1 MPTFQQAS
9 DLLRRQEVG
18 KTTSIQTP
26 FGRRLLF
33 YADLTATGRFVHFVE
48 AWLSEVRPYYANS
61 HTNVS
66 STGRVMTRLREQA
79 RAVIRRAVN
88 AGPDDVV
95 VFVGSGATAAVN
107 KLVGLL
113 GISIPE
119 PLEREHR
126 LSSHIP
132 EDKRPV
138 VFVGPYEHH
147 SNQLPWSC
155 SIATIVEIALDERGC
170 VSLAD
175 LEAKL
180 AAYRNRPLK
189 IGAFS
194 AASNVTGL
202 LTDVRRIAAT
212 LHRGGAQAV
221 FDYAASGPYVPIDM
235 HPADPDERIDALFI
249 SPHKFMGGPNA
260 SGLLVAHKDLFRTTR
275 PERPG
280 GGTVDYVAGS
290 SPEHIDYVKRLDE
303 REEGGTPSIIGDLR
317 AGVAFLLKEMVGP
330 AAILEHEI
338 ALSRRALARLA
349 RHPRIDVY
357 GPTDQPR
364 LAILSFNVKGL
375 HHDFVSTLLDHLF
388 GIQNRAGC
396 SCAGPY
402 GHRLLGI
409 DLERSSRYRSQIA
422 RGVIGIK
429 PGWVRVS
436 LPYYGSDAE
445 IEFVLRAIEF
455 VADKGDLFLPLYR
468 LCWREGLWQHT
479 ERPMRDAEPIE
490 LTAEALCQA
499 AERFNGAPR
508 SWASPELDH
517 ERERAGYLEEANA
530 LAADLE
536 ARFERHPPAYRNTMG
551 DPSIDPLIWFRF
563 VNDVWSSGAPADGGT
578 AHTELLE

>member
-1 MPTFQQAS
+1 MPTFQEATA
-9 DLLRRQEVG
+9 LLRLQEVG
-18 KTTSIQTP
+18 KNASIETP
-26 FGRRLLF
+26 FGERVIF

-48 AWLSEVRPYYANS
+48 AWLSQVRPYYANT
-61 HTNVS
+61 HTAVS
-66 STGRVMTRLREQA
+66 STGRVMTKLREQA
-79 RAVIRRAVN
+79 RDVIRKAVG

-126 LSSHIP
+126 LSAHIP

-155 SIATIVEIALDERGC
+155 SIATIAEIKLDERGC
-170 VSLAD
+170 VCLDD

-180 AAYRNRPLK
+180 RQYAHRPLK

-202 LTDVRRIAAT
+202 LTDTKRIAAA
-212 LHRGGAQAV
+212 LHRGGAYAV

-235 HPADPDERIDALFI
+235 HPANPDERIDAIFV

-260 SGLLVAHKDLFRTTR
+260 SGLLVANKALFRTAR

-290 SPEHIDYVKRLDE
+290 SLDQIDYVKRLDE

-317 AGVAFLLKEMVGP
+317 TGVAFLLKEMVGP
-330 AAILEHEI
+330 AQILEHEVTL
-338 ALSRRALARLA
+338 ARRALERLT

-357 GPTDQPR
+357 GPKAEPR

-409 DLERSSRYRSQIA
+409 EQKRSSLYRAQIA
-422 RGVIGIK
+422 RGIVGIK

-436 LPYYGSDAE
+436 LPYYASDTE
-445 IEFVLRAIEF
+445 IDFVIRAIEF

-468 LCWREGLWQHT
+468 LSWVEGLWQHI
-479 ERPMRDAEPIE
+479 ERPMCDAMPIE
-490 LTAEALCQA
+490 LTAQALCDA
-499 AERFNGAPR
+499 AERFNGPPR
-508 SWASPELDH
+508 SFAAPDVDLD
-517 ERERAGYLEEANA
+517 RVRARYLEEAEA
-530 LAADLE
+530 LAVKLE
-536 ARFERHPPAYRNTMG
+536 ARQRETPPVYRTTMG
-551 DPSIDPLIWFRF
+551 DAAIDPLIWFRF
-563 VNDVWSSGAPADGGT
+563 VCDEWSCGAPPHGG
-578 AHTELLE
+578 ARHAESLE

>member
-1 MPTFQQAS
+1 MPTFHEATEIVR
-9 DLLRRQEVG
+9 LQEVG
-18 KTTSIQTP
+18 RYAAILTP
-26 FGRRLLF
+26 FGRRVLF

-48 AWLSEVRPYYANS
+48 AWLSQVRPYYANT
-61 HTNVS
+61 HTAVS
-66 STGRVMTRLREQA
+66 STGRVMTRLREQS
-79 RAVIRRAVN
+79 RDVIRRAVG

-95 VFVGSGATAAVN
+95 LFVGSGATAAVN

-126 LSSHIP
+126 LSTHIP
-132 EDKRPV
+132 EERRPV

-155 SIATIVEIALDERGC
+155 STATIAEIALDDRGC
-170 VSLAD
+170 VSILD
-175 LEAKL
+175 LEKKL
-180 AAYRNRPLK
+180 RTYGHRPLK

-202 LTDVRRIAAT
+202 LTDVRRIATT
-212 LHRGGAQAV
+212 LHRHGAYAV

-235 HPADPDERIDALFI
+235 HPAAPDERIDALFI

-260 SGLLVAHKDLFRTTR
+260 SGLLVAHRELFRTAR

-280 GGTVDYVAGS
+280 GGTVDYVSGS
-290 SPEHIDYVKRLDE
+290 ERDQIDYVKRLDD

-330 AAILEHEI
+330 AHILEHEV
-338 ALSRRALARLA
+338 ALSRRALERLT
-349 RHPRIDVY
+349 RHPRIDIY
-357 GPTDQPR
+357 GPTAEPR

-409 DLERSSRYRSQIA
+409 EQARSALYRAQIA
-422 RGVIGIK
+422 RGVVGIK

-445 IEFVLRAIEF
+445 IEFVLSAIEF
-455 VADKGDLFLPLYR
+455 VAERGDLFLPLYR
-468 LCWREGLWQHT
+468 LCWREGLWQHI
-479 ERPMRDAEPIE
+479 ERPMRDVQPIE
-490 LTAEALCQA
+490 LTAEALCA
-499 AERFNGAPR
+499 AVAQFDGAPR
-508 SWASPELDH
+508 SFAAPDVDLD
-517 ERERAGYLEEANA
+517 RERARYLDEAKA
-530 LAADLE
+530 LARDLE
-536 ARFERHPPAYRNTMG
+536 ARYLREPPTYRTSMG
-551 DPSIDPLIWFRF
+551 DGAIDPLIWFRF
-563 VNDVWSSGAPADGGT
+563 VNDVWSNGAPADGGA
-578 AHTELLE
+578 AHPELLE

>member
-1 MPTFQQAS
+1 
-9 DLLRRQEVG
+9 
-18 KTTSIQTP
+18 
-26 FGRRLLF
+26 
-33 YADLTATGRFVHFVE
+33 
-48 AWLSEVRPYYANS
+48 
-61 HTNVS
+61 
-66 STGRVMTRLREQA
+66 
-79 RAVIRRAVN
+79 
-88 AGPDDVV
+88 DVV
-95 VFVGSGATAAVN
+95 LFVGSGATAAVN

-113 GISIPE
+113 GITIPE
-119 PLEREHR
+119 PLEREHH

-132 EDKRPV
+132 EAKRPV

-147 SNQLPWSC
+147 SNQLPWTC

-175 LEAKL
+175 LQTKL
-180 AAYRNRPLK
+180 HAFRDRPLK

-202 LTDVRRIAAT
+202 LTDVQRVATT
-212 LHRGGAQAV
+212 LHRGGALAV

-235 HPADPDERIDALFI
+235 HPQDPDQRIDALVI

-260 SGLLVAHKDLFRTTR
+260 SGLLIAHRDLFRSTR

-280 GGTVDYVAGS
+280 GGTVDYVSGS
-290 SPEHIDYVKRLDE
+290 HPDQIDYVKRLDD

-338 ALSRRALARLA
+338 ALSRRALTRLT

-357 GPTDQPR
+357 GPVDQPR

-409 DLERSSRYRSQIA
+409 DLDKSSSYRAQIA
-422 RGVIGIK
+422 RGVVGIK

-445 IEFVLRAIEF
+445 IEFVVRAIEF
-455 VADKGDLFLPLYR
+455 VAERGDLFLPLYR

-499 AERFNGAPR
+499 AERFKGAPQ
-508 SWASPELDH
+508 SWALPDVDLD
-517 ERERAGYLEEANA
+517 RERARYLEEAEA
-530 LAADLE
+530 LADDLT
-536 ARFERHPPAYRNTMG
+536 ARFRRDPPLYRTKMG
-551 DPSIDPLIWFRF
+551 DPAIDPLIWFRF
-563 VNDVWSSGAPADGGT
+563 VNDVWSSGAPADGGS
-578 AHTELLE
+578 AHAELLE

>member
-1 MPTFQQAS
+1 MPTFQQATEI
-9 DLLRRQEVG
+9 LRLQEVG
-18 KTTSIQTP
+18 KTTSIHTP

-48 AWLSEVRPYYANS
+48 AWLSQVRPYYANT
-61 HTNVS
+61 HTAVS
-66 STGRVMTRLREQA
+66 STGRVMTQLREQA
-79 RAVIRRAVN
+79 RDVIRRAVN

-113 GISIPE
+113 GITIPE
-119 PLEREHR
+119 PLEREHH

-132 EDKRPV
+132 LDRRPV

-147 SNQLPWSC
+147 SNQLPWTC
-155 SIATIVEIALDERGC
+155 SIATIAEIALDERGC

-180 AAYRNRPLK
+180 HAYRDRPLK

-202 LTDVRRIAAT
+202 LTDVRRVAAT
-212 LHRGGAQAV
+212 LHRGGALAV

-235 HPADPDERIDALFI
+235 HPADPDERIDALFT

-260 SGLLVAHKDLFRTTR
+260 SGLLVAHRSLFRTLR

-280 GGTVDYVAGS
+280 GGTVDYVSGS
-290 SPEHIDYVKRLDE
+290 DPDQIDYVKRLDD

-338 ALSRRALARLA
+338 ALSRRALARLT
-349 RHPRIDVY
+349 RHPRIEMY
-357 GPTDQPR
+357 GPTDHPR
-364 LAILSFNVKGL
+364 LSILSFNVKGL
-375 HHDFVSTLLDHLF
+375 HHDFVSTLLDQLF

-409 DLERSSRYRSQIA
+409 DLEKSSRYRAQIA
-422 RGVIGIK
+422 RGVVGIK

-455 VADKGDLFLPLYR
+455 VAERGDLFLPLYR
-468 LCWREGLWQHT
+468 LSWREGLWQHT
-479 ERPMRDAEPIE
+479 ERPMRDVEPIE
-490 LTAEALCQA
+490 LTAEALCSA

-508 SWASPELDH
+508 SWTSPDVDLD
-517 ERERAGYLEEANA
+517 RERAGYLDEAEA
-530 LAADLE
+530 LATELE
-536 ARFERHPPAYRNTMG
+536 ARFRRDPPLYRNTMG
-551 DPSIDPLIWFRF
+551 DPAIDPLIWFRF
-563 VNDVWSSGAPADGGT
+563 VNDVWSCGTPADGG
-578 AHTELLE
+578 AGHAEFLE

>member
-1 MPTFQQAS
+1 MPTFKEATEI
-9 DLLRRQEVG
+9 LRIQEVG
-18 KTTSIQTP
+18 KTASILTP

-48 AWLSEVRPYYANS
+48 AWLSQVRPYYANT
-61 HTNVS
+61 HTAVS
-66 STGRVMTRLREQA
+66 STG
-79 RAVIRRAVN
+79 RAVN

-113 GISIPE
+113 GITIPE

-126 LSSHIP
+126 LSAHIP
-132 EDKRPV
+132 EDKKPV

-155 SIATIVEIALDERGC
+155 STATLVEIALDERGC
-170 VSLAD
+170 VSLTD
-175 LEAKL
+175 LEQKL
-180 AAYRNRPLK
+180 RAFRHRSLK

-202 LTDVRRIAAT
+202 LTDVRRVAAT
-212 LHRGGAQAV
+212 LHRGGALAV

-235 HPADPDERIDALFI
+235 HPADPDERIDALVI

-260 SGLLVAHKDLFRTTR
+260 SGLLVAHRDLFRTTR

-280 GGTVDYVAGS
+280 GGTVDYVSGS
-290 SPEHIDYVKRLDE
+290 HRDQIDYVKRLDD

-330 AAILEHEI
+330 AHILEHEI
-338 ALSRRALARLA
+338 ALARRALARLA

-357 GPTDQPR
+357 GPTEQPR

-388 GIQNRAGC
+388 GIQNRTEC

-402 GHRLLGI
+402 GHRL
-409 DLERSSRYRSQIA
+409 
-422 RGVIGIK
+422 
-429 PGWVRVS
+429 
-436 LPYYGSDAE
+436 
-445 IEFVLRAIEF
+445 
-455 VADKGDLFLPLYR
+455 
-468 LCWREGLWQHT
+468 
-479 ERPMRDAEPIE
+479 
-490 LTAEALCQA
+490 
-499 AERFNGAPR
+499 
-508 SWASPELDH
+508 
-517 ERERAGYLEEANA
+517 
-530 LAADLE
+530 
-536 ARFERHPPAYRNTMG
+536 
-551 DPSIDPLIWFRF
+551 
-563 VNDVWSSGAPADGGT
+563 
-578 AHTELLE
+578 